1 MLEDTIP
8 VGPVAVCHQENNAHQ
23 PASDSDIKSKSN
35 TPGNPAAPPGLT
47 GHLQRTPCGSAI
59 FDVGHGYTIRKLIG
73 QGAFGCVVAAD
84 RCNGEKVAIKK
95 VANTG
100 SDKTAAKRLLR
111 ELHFLRHLRGH
122 PNVVTVE
129 DVIVRR
135 NKDACL
141 DVYIVT
147 ELMEADLEQI
157 IKSSQALSTEHVRCL
172 IFQLLNGLRHM
183 HSAGIVHRDLKPAN
197 LVVDS
202 QCRLKICDLGLSRH
216 IADSLAVPEGEDA
229 KFTDYVVT
237 RWYRAPELLMGS
249 KRYSKKVDM
258 WAAGCILGELM
269 GRRPIFSGDDTSDML
284 VKICGRMGSPS
295 VEDVHTLTDQEAA
308 RRFVLSIPPKSA
320 RSLSEILPDADP
332 VGLQLMSHLLQWTPA
347 ARASVEEAIQSPF
360 LLDLYEAPR
369 PLVTNHTELSAL
381 SAGNLHPW
389 LVLDLIC
396 LEGCVWRSTDRH
408 FRVSPSPA
416 ITNQQCAVK
425 SSHQNTHVFN
435 AGPVASHP
443 PMSCEC
449 ACGQGFT
456 SGLQFLGHLEEGT
469 EC

>member
-1 MLEDTIP
+1 MDVDDVSTIP
-8 VGPVAVCHQENNAHQ
+8 VGPVAAEYQAHKPAHR

-35 TPGNPAAPPGLT
+35 TPGNPAAPPSIS
-47 GHLQRTPCGSAI
+47 LQRTPCGSAI
-59 FDVGHGYTIRKLIG
+59 FDVGKEYTIRKLVG
-73 QGAFGCVVAAD
+73 QGAFGCVVAAE
-84 RCNGEKVAIKK
+84 RANGEKVAIKK

-100 SDKTAAKRLLR
+100 SDKTATKRLLR
-111 ELHFLRHLRGH
+111 ELRFLRHLRGH
-122 PNVVTVE
+122 PNVITVE
-129 DVIVRR
+129 DVVVRR
-135 NKDACL
+135 NKDARL

-183 HSAGIVHRDLKPAN
+183 HGAGIVHRDLKPAN

-249 KRYSKKVDM
+249 KRYTTKVDM

-295 VEDVHTLTDQEAA
+295 EEDVAALT
-308 RRFVLSIPPKSA
+308 
-320 RSLSEILPDADP
+320 
-332 VGLQLMSHLLQWTPA
+332 
-347 ARASVEEAIQSPF
+347 
-360 LLDLYEAPR
+360 
-369 PLVTNHTELSAL
+369 
-381 SAGNLHPW
+381 
-389 LVLDLIC
+389 
-396 LEGCVWRSTDRH
+396 
-408 FRVSPSPA
+408 
-416 ITNQQCAVK
+416 
-425 SSHQNTHVFN
+425 
-435 AGPVASHP
+435 
-443 PMSCEC
+443 
-449 ACGQGFT
+449 
-456 SGLQFLGHLEEGT
+456 
-469 EC
+469 